1 VTDIDGDA
9 AAHRQ
14 ALIDAET
21 LVPRLDEDE
30 DDLLVE
36 LGRELLSEG
45 LGFGSEDFDRARRFA
60 AQWLSGQ
67 QESLRRQICTT
78 WSAEFAD
85 GKLGSRALELA
96 TIIDAIDAAY
106 GRPVVNVV
114 AVILLQRG
122 IATFCGTA

>member
-9 AAHRQ
+9 VAHRQ

-21 LVPRLDEDE
+21 LVHRLDEDE
-30 DDLLVE
+30 DDLLIE
-36 LGRELLSEG
+36 LGRELLGDG

-60 AQWLSGQ
+60 ARWLSAQ
-67 QESLRRQICTT
+67 QKSLRRQICTT
-78 WSAEFAD
+78 WSAELAA

-106 GRPVVNVV
+106 GRPVINVV

-122 IATFCGTA
+122 IGAFCGTA

>member
-1 VTDIDGDA
+1 MTDIDGSA
-9 AAHRQ
+9 PAHRQ
-14 ALIDAET
+14 TLTDAET
-21 LVPRLDEDE
+21 LVGRLDEDE
-30 DDLLVE
+30 DDLLAE
-36 LGRELLSEG
+36 LGRELLGEG

-60 AQWLSGQ
+60 AQWLSTQ

-78 WSAEFAD
+78 WSAELAD
-85 GKLGSRALELA
+85 GKLGSRTLELA

-122 IATFCGTA
+122 IAAFCGT

>member
-21 LVPRLDEDE
+21 LVPRLDKDEDE
-30 DDLLVE
+30 LLAE
-36 LGRELLSEG
+36 LGRELLGEG

-60 AQWLSGQ
+60 AQWLSAQ
-67 QESLRRQICTT
+67 QESLRHQICST

-122 IATFCGTA
+122 IAAFCGTA

>member
-1 VTDIDGDA
+1 VTDIDRDA
-9 AAHRQ
+9 AAHRR

-21 LVPRLDEDE
+21 LLPRLDEDE

-36 LGRELLSEG
+36 LGRELLGEG

-60 AQWLSGQ
+60 AQWLSAH
-67 QESLRRQICTT
+67 QESLRRQICTA

-85 GKLGSRALELA
+85 GKLGSRTLELA

-114 AVILLQRG
+114 AVIVLQRG
-122 IATFCGTA
+122 IAAFCGIG